1 MKTVSEFDS
10 EKLEKVVSEKGLS
23 DKVVLHPTGSGT
35 ELDAALRFV
44 LRFGA
49 RLRHCPNFGW
59 HAWNGRCWSPNAE
72 PEARR
77 LSMEA
82 ARLWTAE
89 AAHRDGEGR
98 EDRIKAAMRLE
109 SCSAIDHVVS
119 LAKTLPPIATSH
131 NYFDCNAWLLNVE
144 NGTVDLRTGTLREHD
159 RDDLITKVAPVLFDP
174 AATDEWFNVFLNT
187 LREGDPELPGFLQR
201 TFGMSLTADVSSEK
215 LFLVSSDGGS
225 SKTTATE
232 SFAEMLGPYAVK
244 MDFASFCQYK
254 HGRSPGGA
262 TADLVA
268 LRGARFAYGTEGDEN
283 ARLDAGRVKELTGG
297 ERIAVRPLYKPQTMV
312 SPTWKLWLVSNF
324 DPKADADDT
333 GVWRR
338 MLKIAFPVVP
348 EERRDPRVKE
358 QMKNSPTARAALLAW
373 SVRGCVEWQKGG
385 GGARGLNVPAAVAAE
400 TAAYK
405 EKSDVLGEWWS
416 VVTEE
421 GRQDPDGWT
430 KTRDLRGHY
439 ERWCDENGFMP
450 LGGNRWTAYLK
461 KHGLTP
467 RTGNGGS
474 RGWAGLTL

>member
-1 MKTVSEFDS
+1 MKTLSEFNA
-10 EKLEKVVSEKGLS
+10 EKLEAALREKGLAAEH
-23 DKVVLHPTGSGT
+23 VLAPTGSGT

-44 LRFGA
+44 RRFGD
-49 RLRHCPNFGW
+49 RLRYCPTFGW

-89 AAHRDGEGR
+89 AVRHDGEGR
-98 EDRIKAAMRLE
+98 EVRMKAAMRLE
-109 SCSAIDHVVS
+109 SCSAIDHVLS
-119 LAKTLPPIATSH
+119 LAETLPPIATNH
-131 NYFDCNAWLLNVE
+131 TTFDSDPWLLNVE
-144 NGTVDLRTGTLREHD
+144 NGTIDLRTGTRREHN
-159 RDDLITKVAPVLFDP
+159 REDLITKVAPVIFDP
-174 AATDEWFNVFLNT
+174 VATDEWFDVFLNS

-232 SFAEMLGPYAVK
+232 SFAEMLGTYAVK
-244 MDFASFCQYK
+244 MDFTSFCQSK

-268 LRGARFAYGTEGDEN
+268 LRGARFAYATEGDEN

-297 ERIAVRPLYKPQTMV
+297 ERISVRPLYKPQTTL

-338 MLKIAFPVVP
+338 MLKVAFPVVP
-348 EERRDPRVKE
+348 AERRDPRVKE
-358 QMKNSPTARAALLAW
+358 QMKTSPTARAAMLAW
-373 SVRGCVEWQKGG
+373 AVRGCLEWKHAG
-385 GGARGLNVPAAVAAE
+385 GGAIGLKVPAAVAAE
-400 TAAYK
+400 TDAYR

-421 GRQDPDGWT
+421 GSQHPNGWT
-430 KTRDLRGHY
+430 KTKDLRDHY
-439 ERWCDENGFMP
+439 KCWCEDNSFTP
-450 LGGNRWTAYLK
+450 LGGRRWNDYLK
-461 KHGLTP
+461 RRGLRP
-467 RTGNGGS
+467 QVGSGGT